1 LAEESEDQVSFYN
14 MEPGP
19 NLQFLA
25 DLGVSGLPTF
35 MFYKDGDLKSSLAGS
50 NILMDEITA
59 ETKKLSGERA
69 LDDPN

>member
-1 LAEESEDQVSFYN
+1 

-50 NILMDEITA
+50 NILMDEITT

-69 LDDPN
+69 LDDPK